1 MTITYLKKAT
11 LTSTSDSSDVKKTV
25 EDILNDIEAGGD
37 AKAMAYAKKFDNY
50 DGNILLT
57 RDEIEAAKALVP
69 EKLKQDINFAHDNV
83 RRFAEIQRETLQDIE
98 IEIALRADGWPEN
111 NPCGY
116 SRMLYTRRT
125 LQPYCQRHH
134 DCHHREGRGV

>member
-1 MTITYLKKAT
+1 MISKQVVMPRRWHMPK
-11 LTSTSDSSDVKKTV
+11 V
-25 EDILNDIEAGGD
+25 
-37 AKAMAYAKKFDNY
+37 DNH

-57 RDEIEAAKALVP
+57 RDEIEVAKLVP

-98 IEIALRADGWPEN
+98 IKIVPGLMAGQKTIPR
-111 NPCGY
+111 Y